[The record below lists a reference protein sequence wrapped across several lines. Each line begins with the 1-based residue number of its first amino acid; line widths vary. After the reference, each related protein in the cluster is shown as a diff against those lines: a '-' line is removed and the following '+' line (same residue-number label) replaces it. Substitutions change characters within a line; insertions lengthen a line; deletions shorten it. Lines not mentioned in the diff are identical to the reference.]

1 MAETRTLPRPQGLYA
16 RFYTP
21 GGFAWGEAAQLIEG
35 PPDSPGAAAL
45 QAAHAAATA
54 EEPQPQLLT
63 LEVAA
68 ALYGAP
74 GVGTLPE
81 LMSEGLRQLRA
92 RAVDLYPAIPPAQ
105 ATVDAVRAYGDFL
118 SLHHETGQT
127 RPDPALAHHHPYQ
140 SAPSGQRRLRA
151 ADLIPPLPPEAPT
164 PPLGSPEP
172 PPPRSAALQ
181 AVREGAELAREHW
194 GVTGGAVA
202 ATGGVV
208 LALLLR
214 RP

>member
-35 PPDSPGAAAL
+35 PPEQPGAAAL
-45 QAAHAAATA
+45 QAAHAAATS
-54 EEPQPQLLT
+54 EEPQPELLT

-68 ALYGAP
+68 ALYGSP

-81 LMSEGLRQLRA
+81 LMSDGLRQLRA

-118 SLHHETGQT
+118 SLHHEAGQT
-127 RPDPALAHHHPYQ
+127 RPDPALNHHHPYQ
-140 SAPSGQRRLRA
+140 DAHGGQRRLLA
-151 ADLIPPLPPEAPT
+151 ADLIPPLAPGAPSSPPR
-164 PPLGSPEP
+164 SPEP
-172 PPPRSAALQ
+172 PPRRSKALQ
-181 AVREGAELAREHW
+181 VAHDGAELAREHW
-194 GVTGGAVA
+194 GVTGGLAA
-202 ATGGVV
+202 ATGGTL

-214 RP
+214 RS